1 MQATIGLG
9 LRQIGGQ
16 LLRGSAAVRPACVA
30 RYSTEPAPEEDLDS
44 DQAFKESETYA
55 NLRDVFVNEVQA
67 HRRYLYSAEIADQA
81 GDMDV
86 ARTFRD
92 AAESEARH
100 ATLVLDILAEV
111 SDPVTDLPLNDSA
124 DCLRS
129 AIDSE
134 TLDVNDYT
142 GFAKTAREEG
152 YDSVAEYL
160 EEVVAA
166 DRKHQQKFQRVL
178 DELESDQ

>member
-1 MQATIGLG
+1 
-9 LRQIGGQ
+9 
-16 LLRGSAAVRPACVA
+16 
-30 RYSTEPAPEEDLDS
+30 
-44 DQAFKESETYA
+44 
-55 NLRDVFVNEVQA
+55 
-67 HRRYLYSAEIADQA
+67 
-81 GDMDV
+81 
-86 ARTFRD
+86 
-92 AAESEARH
+92 
-100 ATLVLDILAEV
+100 ILAEV

-160 EEVVAA
+160 EEIVAA